1 MGFSARVEE
10 CLRKIKSYGKEDLAD
25 ILHEI
30 GEVVPLI
37 TLQSRFRLYL
47 EDLTGGILNC
57 VLARGRIRQVVRNY
71 VFSLTDENYL
81 VSRVY
86 IDQEDAEFA
95 NREHLPTR
103 ARQLL
108 KILAWWH
115 QSSCR

>member
-1 MGFSARVEE
+1 MGSSARVEE
-10 CLRKIKSYGKEDLAD
+10 YLQKIKGYGKENLAD

-37 TLQSRFRLYL
+37 THQKRFRLYL
-47 EDLTGGILNC
+47 EDLTGGILTC
-57 VLARGRIRQVVRNY
+57 ALASGRIRQVVRNY

-95 NREHLPTR
+95 NR
-103 ARQLL
+103 
-108 KILAWWH
+108 
-115 QSSCR
+115 